1 MEFYPYDMTLFC
13 KEKDKETGKE
23 RYRRIYFY
31 GIDWQ
36 ESVGVKYLKYT
47 NSSVDNDTNILIF
60 TPYRN
65 DLEYLKP
72 KEYAQ
77 LDDKTNYYT
86 FNIHDKIVK
95 GIVDFNVETAKDLRD
110 LELKFDCVTNIIK
123 ISNCDIF
130 GHFELECE

>member
-13 KEKDKETGKE
+13 KEKDRVTGKE

-36 ESVGVKYLKYT
+36 ERVGVKYLKYT

-60 TPYRN
+60 VPYRT

-77 LDDKTNYYT
+77 LEDKTNYYT

-95 GIVDFNVETAKDLRD
+95 GIIDFNVETVKDLRD
-110 LELKFDCVTNIIK
+110 LELKFDCVINIIK